1 MTQAEHAPGD
11 IIAFVHDDSTDRG
24 VRITPTEDANLT
36 LKPEAQITSSLQSRI
51 DYALG
56 MLTFI
61 IGGSGKWKERDFEI
75 EQVIRV
81 LEGKTP

>member
-1 MTQAEHAPGD
+1 MSEQLPEWRNPESQMIQYLQA
-11 IIAFVHDDSTDRG
+11 
-24 VRITPTEDANLT
+24 
-36 LKPEAQITSSLQSRI
+36 RI
-51 DYALG
+51 DYALA

-61 IGGSGKWKERDFEI
+61 IGADGKWKERDFEI